1 MDIIDIRYWH
11 YNTTGLWAPPAGKN
25 MAPRQFMRK
34 MKVGKTGFAEAYK
47 AVKEYRTKYPEKA
60 VTFFAQQYPQYG
72 WAILMAGGSCPN
84 VPVKDAK
91 FLTDVA
97 KMSYV
102 SGEGDSS
109 QQVIGS
115 PEVGY
120 VIYSHDGAP
129 SFGDVKPGTYAV
141 HAIDAK
147 SGEVET
153 LVKKQVFDGG
163 TVVDDTGKEEILWLE
178 RL

>member
-1 MDIIDIRYWH
+1 
-11 YNTTGLWAPPAGKN
+11 
-25 MAPRQFMRK
+25 

-102 SGEGDSS
+102 SGEGESS
-109 QQVIGS
+109 QQVIGA
-115 PEVGY
+115 PETGY
-120 VIYSHDGAP
+120 VIYCHEGKP

-147 SGEVET
+147 DGKMET
-153 LVKKQVFDGG
+153 LVKKQKFDGG
-163 TVVDDTGKEEILWLE
+163 EVILDTKDEAILWLE

>member
-1 MDIIDIRYWH
+1 M
-11 YNTTGLWAPPAGKN
+11 
-25 MAPRQFMRK
+25 
-34 MKVGKTGFAEAYK
+34 
-47 AVKEYRTKYPEKA
+47 
-60 VTFFAQQYPQYG
+60 
-72 WAILMAGGSCPN
+72 
-84 VPVKDAK
+84 PVKDAK